1 MHLQRYSWL
10 CLLITVCSIACK
22 KDVEEIATPPDQT
35 LSWQLDND
43 FLFDEKT
50 QLNSYADTSLIIL
63 SGAQTT
69 SIAPGE
75 QQSKYDT
82 TFTHYGGQA
91 QPNGRTDYR
100 PCLSSSFIAFLNDD
114 RVNVIPTASP
124 VLARGNDYV
133 RMSQLDADF
142 AGFITLA
149 VNQGESMVV
158 NGQNQ
163 LIIPY
168 QRYDRSYSTPVIN
181 GANISLVLLSINVP
195 AWPNLGLDVTKTQL
209 ITLEGAGFPY
219 SMGSAGDYFIV
230 STVKGTFRISPNGV
244 YEKTYPYG
252 LLRQFSYNGTVYGVT
267 YANSTSLQ
275 LVASTDQGKT
285 WSVVANQVSDTY
297 RLLVYKQV
305 NNLLIGMYNS
315 QLFQLQLTATTLTP
329 TELDNTNL
337 FGNRITSVAAFHNT
351 VYVSTLS
358 GVFTKPLR
366 TFLTPKKEK

>member
-1 MHLQRYSWL
+1 
-10 CLLITVCSIACK
+10 
-22 KDVEEIATPPDQT
+22 
-35 LSWQLDND
+35 
-43 FLFDEKT
+43 
-50 QLNSYADTSLIIL
+50 
-63 SGAQTT
+63 
-69 SIAPGE
+69 
-75 QQSKYDT
+75 
-82 TFTHYGGQA
+82 
-91 QPNGRTDYR
+91 
-100 PCLSSSFIAFLNDD
+100 
-114 RVNVIPTASP
+114 
-124 VLARGNDYV
+124 
-133 RMSQLDADF
+133 MSQLDADF

-149 VNQGESMVV
+149 VNQGETMVV
-158 NGQNQ
+158 NRQNQ

-230 STVKGTFRISPNGV
+230 STVKGTFRISPTGV